1 MAAQAARKK
10 IVVRE
15 FEEERLRVIEGNR
28 RHRRAIT
35 IRSALFLA
43 AAVAVLCLMVG
54 YYLSLQSQITNYIK
68 DIAKQESRLNEL
80 RLDNDENYSRITSNV
95 DLEEVRRIAIQELGM
110 RYALEGQIIAFDGE
124 DSDYL
129 RQTGEIPQYHKKN

>member
-1 MAAQAARKK
+1 MAAQAVRKQNAAR
-10 IVVRE
+10 E
-15 FEEERLRVIEGNR
+15 YDEERLRVIEG
-28 RHRRAIT
+28 HRKRKRANT
-35 IRSALFLA
+35 FRCGLFLT
-43 AAVAVLCLMVG
+43 VAVTVLAVMVG

-95 DLEEVRRIAIQELGM
+95 DLENVRKIAIQELGM
-110 RYALEGQIIAFDGE
+110 RYALEGQIISFNGE

-129 RQTGEIPQYHKKN
+129 RQTGKIPEQ